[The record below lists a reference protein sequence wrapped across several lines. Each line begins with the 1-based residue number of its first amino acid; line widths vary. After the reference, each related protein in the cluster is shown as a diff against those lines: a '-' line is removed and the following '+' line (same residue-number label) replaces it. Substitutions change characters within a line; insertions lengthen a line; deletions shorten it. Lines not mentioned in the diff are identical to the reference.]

1 MANDGAKVSVT
12 SKHKYPMGAPDAKG
26 DRKIFLTGIITMVTE
41 TGTPTAP
48 KMLLDLSTDI
58 TTLEGIVIQGD
69 AGYYVQYDYTNKY
82 IEVYYITGGSTSAA
96 ALTQDTSTT
105 IDGKVFRFMAWG
117 F

>member
-48 KMLLDLSTDI
+48 KMLLDLSADI

-69 AGYYVQYDYTNKY
+69 GGYYVQYDYSNKY
-82 IEVYYITGGSTSAA
+82 VEVYYITGTSITAP

-105 IDGKVFRFMAWG
+105 VKDLVFRFMAWG
-117 F
+117 Y